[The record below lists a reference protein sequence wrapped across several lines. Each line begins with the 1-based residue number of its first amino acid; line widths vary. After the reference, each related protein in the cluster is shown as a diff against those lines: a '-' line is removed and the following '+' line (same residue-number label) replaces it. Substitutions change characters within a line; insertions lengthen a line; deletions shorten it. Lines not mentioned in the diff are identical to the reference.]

1 MVPVA
6 LLRLIAATA
15 AGLPLTAAAHHV
27 EGPLTAS
34 QGWNFEPWLLALL
47 VLSAAMYARGTAR
60 LWSRAGTGRG
70 VTWGH
75 CLRFALGWL
84 TLVAALVSPLDGW
97 GERSFS
103 LHMIQHE
110 LLMVL
115 AAPLL
120 VTARPL
126 EAFTWAMPPS
136 WRRALGGLA
145 HRDGLRRAWA
155 FFTEPVGAWSLHA
168 LALWAWHVPR
178 FFEAALRDEEVHIAQ
193 HSCFFLSALLFWWS
207 VLARRSKQ
215 AEGVAVASL
224 FTTMMHTSVLGAL
237 LTFAPTVWY
246 RHYLEA
252 PLALLTPLEDQQ
264 LGGLI
269 MWVPAGMSYIV
280 AGLVIVAGW
289 LREVPREPRLR

>member
-6 LLRLIAATA
+6 LLRLIAAA
-15 AGLPLTAAAHHV
+15 AGSVPFVAAAHRV

-34 QGWNFEPWLLALL
+34 HGWNLEPWLLALL
-47 VLSAAMYARGTAR
+47 AVAAIMYRRGTAR
-60 LWSRAGTGRG
+60 LWSRAGRGRG
-70 VTWGH
+70 VTFAH
-75 CLRFALGWL
+75 CARFALGWL
-84 TLVAALVSPLDGW
+84 TLVVALVSPLDGW
-97 GERSFS
+97 GARSFS

-110 LLMVL
+110 LLMVV

-126 EAFTWAMPPS
+126 EAFTWAIAPA
-136 WRRALGGLA
+136 WRRALGSLA
-145 HRDGLRRAWA
+145 HREGLRRTWA
-155 FFTEPVGAWSLHA
+155 LFTEPVGAWSVHA

-178 FFEAALRDEEVHIAQ
+178 FFEAALHDEAVHIAQ
-193 HSCFFLSALLFWWS
+193 HGSFFVSALLFWWS
-207 VLARRSKQ
+207 VLARRTRQ

-246 RHYLEA
+246 STYLEA
-252 PLALLTPLEDQQ
+252 PLTLLAPLEDQQ
-264 LGGLI
+264 LGGLV

-280 AGLVIVAGW
+280 AGLVIVASW
-289 LREVPREPRLR
+289 LRDVREPRLR